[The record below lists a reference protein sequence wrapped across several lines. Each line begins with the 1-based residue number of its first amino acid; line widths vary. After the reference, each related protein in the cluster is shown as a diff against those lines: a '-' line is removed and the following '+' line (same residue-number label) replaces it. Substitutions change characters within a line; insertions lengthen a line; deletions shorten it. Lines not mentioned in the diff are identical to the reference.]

1 LSAAEGPR
9 SRRTP
14 PSGGKSRGGA
24 GRTKSGKPRPGTGG
38 QGRRKLE
45 GKGPT
50 PPAAQRPGHP
60 AQKRASASGSG
71 SRRSPD
77 ASGSG
82 SGSRRSADATGYGS
96 GSRRSPD
103 ASGSGSG
110 SRRSADATGYGSG
123 SRRSADASG
132 YGSGSRRSP
141 DASGYGSGSRRS
153 ADASG
158 YGSGS
163 GSRRF
168 ADGSGY
174 GSAPSSAGARGAPR
188 GAGDAAEFVAGRNP
202 VVESLRARVPATTL
216 YVGAFGGRVARDER
230 VDEAIK
236 LAADRGV
243 PVLEA
248 GAAELDRLTGGA
260 LHQGLALRVRAYD
273 YAHPDDLLARAA
285 DAGQLPLIAALDGVT
300 DPRNLGAIVR
310 SAAAFGAHGV
320 VVPSRRGAGVTAG
333 AWKASAGAL
342 ARLPVARAANLARAL
357 QSYRDAGV
365 FVAGLDAAG
374 EVTIRDL
381 DLATAPL
388 VLVTGSEGRGMSR
401 IVAQT
406 CDVLVRIPIAASTE
420 SLNAGVATGIALY
433 EIAAVR
439 SRLGLRRLA
448 GVAAS

>member
-1 LSAAEGPR
+1 LSAADR
-9 SRRTP
+9 SRRNA
-14 PSGGKSRGGA
+14 A

-60 AQKRASASGSG
+60 AQRRAAASGSAPRRTADPSAPGSRHTGDASASPG
-71 SRRSPD
+71 SRRRDDVPASPR
-77 ASGSG
+77 
-82 SGSRRSADATGYGS
+82 SRRRGDSPASPPPA
-96 GSRRSPD
+96 SRRRGDSAASP
-103 ASGSGSG
+103 
-110 SRRSADATGYGSG
+110 SAQRT
-123 SRRSADASG
+123 
-132 YGSGSRRSP
+132 
-141 DASGYGSGSRRS
+141 
-153 ADASG
+153 
-158 YGSGS
+158 
-163 GSRRF
+163 
-168 ADGSGY
+168 
-174 GSAPSSAGARGAPR
+174 PR
-188 GAGDAAEFVAGRNP
+188 GAGEAAEFVAGRNA
-202 VVESLRARVPATTL
+202 VVESLRARVPAAAL
-216 YVGAFGGRVARDER
+216 YVGARAARDDRIE
-230 VDEAIK
+230 EAIK

-248 GAAELDRLTGGA
+248 GLAELDRLTGGA

-342 ARLPVARAANLARAL
+342 ARLPVARAANLTRAL

-365 FVAGLDAAG
+365 FVAGLDTSG
-374 EVTIRDL
+374 DTTIRDL

-388 VLVTGSEGRGMSR
+388 ALVTGSEGRGLSR
-401 IVAQT
+401 IVAQA

-420 SLNAGVATGIALY
+420 SLNAGIATSIALY
-433 EIAAVR
+433 EVAAIR
-439 SRLGLRRLA
+439 SRS
-448 GVAAS
+448 AAPS